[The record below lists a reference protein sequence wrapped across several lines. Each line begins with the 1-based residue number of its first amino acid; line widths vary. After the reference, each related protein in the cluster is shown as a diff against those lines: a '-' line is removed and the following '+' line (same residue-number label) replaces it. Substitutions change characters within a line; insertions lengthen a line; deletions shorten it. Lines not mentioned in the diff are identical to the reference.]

1 MFPLDPVATLRRV
14 PFFAV
19 LPAEDLKALANHCV
33 ARRVVKDEILV
44 AEGEP
49 CEGLFVIQSGAI
61 KLFKAAENGR
71 EQVLVIERA
80 GSTVGDLPLFDGGAF
95 PPPALPLWGSTLLFL
110 SQPEFLDLFAE
121 NSEAA
126 FTVFPA
132 FTS

>member
-19 LPAEDLKALANHCV
+19 LPAEDLKDLANHCI
-33 ARRVVKDEILV
+33 ARRVAKDEILV

-49 CEGLFVIQSGAI
+49 CDGLFVIQSGAI

-80 GSTVGDLPLFDGGAF
+80 GSTVGDLPLFDGRTF
-95 PPPALPLWGSTLLFL
+95 SPPYLSVQDSDLPFL
-110 SQPEFLDLFAE
+110 S
-121 NSEAA
+121 
-126 FTVFPA
+126 
-132 FTS
+132 

>member
-80 GSTVGDLPLFDGGAF
+80 GSTVGDLPLFDGGIFSSSRLA
-95 PPPALPLWGSTLLFL
+95 AVDSALLFF
-110 SQPEFLDLFAE
+110 PKRKFLDLCTQ
-121 NSEAA
+121 NSAVA
-126 FTVFPA
+126 VKDIRA
-132 FTS
+132 LD